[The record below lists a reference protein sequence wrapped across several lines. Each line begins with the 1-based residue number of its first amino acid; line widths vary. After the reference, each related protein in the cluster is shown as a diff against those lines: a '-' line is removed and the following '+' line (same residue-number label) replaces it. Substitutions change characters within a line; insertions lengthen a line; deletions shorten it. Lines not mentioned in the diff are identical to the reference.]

1 MGIWQILFLIA
12 SRIVTGKQGEG
23 VGWNKLFHKIGAG
36 NPTIPKGGWEE
47 CDILTLFKV
56 KKYFLI
62 SENCTNFVL

>member
-1 MGIWQILFLIA
+1 M
-12 SRIVTGKQGEG
+12 EG
-23 VGWNKLFHKIGAG
+23 LVQPENKMESQKIEWKLVIHKIGAG

-47 CDILTLFKV
+47 CDLLTLFKV